1 MHSIVAC
8 RRLSSSISSC
18 RDYIGSILEFN
29 VGTSHAA
36 DDGEEFEGVI
46 FLVGKHLRDRGVA
59 RVVDGLQDPCRE
71 YSKLF
76 LCDNRIGHLGASLI
90 SCALN
95 YDSNLIELS
104 LGNNH
109 IGDEGAMHLAR
120 SLVHNDTLKTLNLE
134 NNNIGPKGFT
144 VLSKCLEHHNTAL
157 QWLVLSENP
166 IGDEG
171 ARALLRCVGNTFSF
185 DTLLKC
191 NHSLRSVILK
201 KVTQVTGNVT
211 LRKIDCY
218 LKINR
223 LSSPSS
229 TLAARR
235 KVLRFAK
242 ENHNSLLE
250 YISANQS
257 NDAVKDMHCTSR
269 ILALLGCE
277 HDLSTLLAVVK
288 NTPSLFLNCLDTK
301 L

>member
-18 RDYIGSILEFN
+18 RDYIIESIFEFDA
-29 VGTSHAA
+29 GASQAA
-36 DDGEEFEGVI
+36 DDGEDAGVI
-46 FLVGKHLRDRGVA
+46 FLVGSHLRDRGVA
-59 RVVDGLQDPCRE
+59 RVVNGLQDPCRE
-71 YSKLF
+71 YFKLF
-76 LCDNRIGHLGASLI
+76 LCDNHIGHLGASFI
-90 SCALN
+90 SCALK

-109 IGDEGAMHLAR
+109 IGDEGAKHLAH
-120 SLVHNDTLKTLNLE
+120 SLVHNGTLKILNLE
-134 NNNIGPKGFT
+134 NNNIGPKGIT
-144 VLSKCLEHHNTAL
+144 VLSKCLEQHNAAL

-166 IGDEG
+166 IGNEG
-171 ARALLRCVGNTFSF
+171 ATALLRCVGNTFSF

-211 LRKIDCY
+211 LRKIQCH

-223 LSSPSS
+223 LSAPSS
-229 TLAARR
+229 TLAAKR

-250 YISANQS
+250 YISAIQS
-257 NDAVKDMHCTSR
+257 NDAVKDMNCTSR

-277 HDLSTLLAVVK
+277 QDLSTLFAVLK
-288 NTPSLFLNCLDTK
+288 NTPIFL
-301 L
+301 